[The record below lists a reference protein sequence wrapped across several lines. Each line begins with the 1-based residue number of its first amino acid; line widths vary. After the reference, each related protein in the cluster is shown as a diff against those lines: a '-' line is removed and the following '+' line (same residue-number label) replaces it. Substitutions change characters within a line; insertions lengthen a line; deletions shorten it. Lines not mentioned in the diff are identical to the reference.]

1 MASTTK
7 LISSHEIRYVR
18 LCGLMIRPTQYEMN
32 GTYQM
37 YSRTGTLNRVHSQ
50 NGGAIDIA
58 VATERIIMRF
68 LPFRNRRARSRAT
81 RVPPFQLNTCASAAP
96 VTPRPLRAQGEREA

>member
-37 YSRTGTLNRVHSQ
+37 YSRTGTPDRVHSQ
-50 NGGAIDIA
+50 NCGAIDIA

-68 LPFRNRRARSRAT
+68 LPFRNRRACYSATRLLYSTLVTCTNTGRSR
-81 RVPPFQLNTCASAAP
+81 RSPDRFWV
-96 VTPRPLRAQGEREA
+96 